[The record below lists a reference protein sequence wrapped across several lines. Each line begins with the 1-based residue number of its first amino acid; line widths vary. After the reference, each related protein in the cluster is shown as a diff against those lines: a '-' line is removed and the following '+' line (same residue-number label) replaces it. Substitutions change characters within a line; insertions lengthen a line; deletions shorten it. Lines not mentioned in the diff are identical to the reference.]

1 VGAKL
6 LIDKRTYLNYNIR
19 ILYQREVKM
28 RTFSLWLMIL
38 IGITTA
44 TTIAAIEPSSIV
56 GLWLL
61 DEGSGNTVADLSG
74 NGHDGEID
82 GAVWVGGKMGQALE
96 FDGDDSVTVPDAP
109 DLRIGAQLTMMAWF
123 HATDIGDWRQIVAK
137 SDEYLLRIDPPQE
150 GNKMSSFVKADG
162 NWEPRASADVPDLNT
177 WIHYAAVYDSSLA
190 ENQLKVYVNGVE
202 SGASTRP
209 GTVAQTENPVE
220 IGKWGGGSYFVG
232 AIDEVAIFN
241 VALPETEIQAIM
253 NAGLESITAV
263 QAAGKL
269 ASTWGYLKQGR

>member
-1 VGAKL
+1 
-6 LIDKRTYLNYNIR
+6 
-19 ILYQREVKM
+19 M
-28 RTFSLWLMIL
+28 RTFSLWLMIV

-61 DEGSGNTVADLSG
+61 DEGSGSTVADLSG

-109 DLRIGAQLTMMAWF
+109 NLRIGTQLTMMAWF
-123 HATDIGDWRQIVAK
+123 YATDIGDWRQIIAK

-150 GNKMSSFVKADG
+150 GNQMSSFVKADG
-162 NWEPRASADVPDLNT
+162 NWEPRASAGVPDLNT

-220 IGKWGGGSYFVG
+220 FGKWGGGSYFVG
-232 AIDEVAIFN
+232 IIDEVAIFN
-241 VALPETEIQAIM
+241 IALPETEIQAIM